1 MLCPSLALRLFELI
15 NPLGDKANLERMNIP
30 NPRWFLGMIS
40 QPILIIMMYTIYYQ
54 LLTPYKYWGTD
65 QR

>member
-1 MLCPSLALRLFELI
+1 MLCPSLALCLLKLI
-15 NPLGDKANLERMNIP
+15 NPLCDEADLERVNIS

-40 QPILIIMMYTIYYQ
+40 QPILIIMMYTIYNQ
-54 LLTPYKYWGTD
+54 LLTSHKYWGTD